1 MLGRPYG
8 PMQSSS
14 CANWLLSKVVLE
26 QSGSCAKWF
35 LCKVVPVESVSCGKW
50 FLCKV
55 ASVQRSSR
63 AKLFLCKVIP
73 VQSGSC
79 ARWFLCKVVLLHKRC
94 CSKSLLVLCH
104 KCPIVKRFM
113 GEDDCA
119 NTHLR
124 HFCKKL
130 SLHRGKSGSCGKWF
144 LCVKDAVQRVS

>member
-1 MLGRPYG
+1 M
-8 PMQSSS
+8 
-14 CANWLLSKVVLE
+14 WLM
-26 QSGSCAKWF
+26 
-35 LCKVVPVESVSCGKW
+35 
-50 FLCKV
+50 CKV

-144 LCVKDAVQRVS
+144 LCVKDAVQRVSWYCVTNVPLRRGLWGKDDPVDPLKCH